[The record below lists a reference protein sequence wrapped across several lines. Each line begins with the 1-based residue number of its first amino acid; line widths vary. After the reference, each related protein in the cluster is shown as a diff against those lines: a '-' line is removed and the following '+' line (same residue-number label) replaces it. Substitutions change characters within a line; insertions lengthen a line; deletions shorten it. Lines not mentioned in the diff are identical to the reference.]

1 MRPLPSAP
9 GIGPGAP
16 GRGGPGGEEAADTSA
31 PSSRDLF
38 QASPALGAR
47 RWLHEGFSWTCGR
60 HSSPSAACAAS
71 PPQVCLPPQVLAAA
85 PPCPLSWGRRSLGQI
100 PLLPTGPTHPD
111 GLSARGRFTGVTTV
125 FVGKIKFQH
134 SLSPPRAE
142 ERETPGFAAFRQQ
155 RPSIY
160 GPCPPRL
167 LGLVTSEPF

>member
-1 MRPLPSAP
+1 MGLAGRRLQTPVPPHPVTSSKPARLSAP
-9 GIGPGAP
+9 GDGCT
-16 GRGGPGGEEAADTSA
+16 R
-31 PSSRDLF
+31 
-38 QASPALGAR
+38 ASPGPAEDTLPRLLRARPALPR
-47 RWLHEGFSWTCGR
+47 
-60 HSSPSAACAAS
+60 SACR
-71 PPQVCLPPQVLAAA
+71 PRCWRLPR
-85 PPCPLSWGRRSLGQI
+85 PCPLSWGRRSLGQI
-100 PLLPTGPTHPD
+100 PLLPTGPTHLD

-125 FVGKIKFQH
+125 FVGKIKFRH